1 MFIKS
6 QENKSMFVSVFP
18 SYITQTH
25 THTHTHTHTSI
36 QTHPHVP
43 EHYAL
48 ALRDFTIAEGTCLHS
63 PLQYSGSK
71 FAVFLHSFIPRAGAF
86 IDK

>member
-18 SYITQTH
+18 SYI
-25 THTHTHTHTSI
+25 I
-36 QTHPHVP
+36 HPHVP
-43 EHYAL
+43 EHYAV
-48 ALRDFTIAEGTCLHS
+48 ALRDFTIAEGSGLHS
-63 PLQYSGSK
+63 PPQYSGSK
-71 FAVFLHSFIPRAGAF
+71 FAVFLHSFIPRVGAF

>member
-18 SYITQTH
+18 SYITH
-25 THTHTHTHTSI
+25 THTHTHPSI

-43 EHYAL
+43 ELYTL

-71 FAVFLHSFIPRAGAF
+71 CAVFLHSFIPQAGAF
-86 IDK
+86 IDE